1 MRPIRLLLPLFLI
14 SFLFSGLTQKAL
26 ADVFANNVRITQP
39 GLDAPFDGNF
49 ADGTD
54 AAIRFTLS
62 DAADTVKV
70 MIYDGSM
77 TLIRT
82 ITELNYAQGDTS
94 VAWDGKDDS
103 DSPVG
108 TGTYSLSI
116 YTSSAGYNDYTE
128 IYYDGSGNGLST
140 RGVTSI
146 KSQSVKNFGFQYGIW
161 STIVR
166 RYANDGEAWGDVKG
180 NNELT
185 SVTPMDDRYSPEA
198 DSMGYV
204 YFLGYS
210 NHWVYRFN
218 VDTLVQEVVD
228 STSIKNLAVGIG
240 IKGKGNDA
248 YLTLA
253 AESNIF
259 GMQLTDGFHSG
270 AIDTLVNQ
278 PGYTFWDVT
287 VGRGNMI
294 YSTYYS
300 SDDSLPGVAAFDMSK
315 FSGTPLTLADA
326 DWTVIGDSGRA
337 NTLTYDFASNPANDV
352 IYYTIARRKSGDA
365 NAHQNIYSITDLAG
379 TRTQDSIYIDKQNN
393 MSQFRSD
400 VAVDAAHNI
409 IFFENSNEENALIS
423 PPTGFNSYTYMD
435 PFSEI
440 KVFSSEDISGVKVD
454 ADADGQPDRLG
465 ETVTVTGIV
474 NSINFT
480 KSSNAT
486 SYFIQDLTGGINIF
500 KSSDTSRAFNI
511 GDRMLVTGKVA
522 FYNGTTEL
530 AISDLATDINLLDT
544 GNPVN
549 PTVIT
554 LEEYLANPEKYESMY
569 IQIKG
574 LAKTSGTWPTTGST
588 SLTLWDG
595 YNSVLLRIDSDTDLG
610 DNTEPVYP
618 IDVKG
623 VATQFTSSAPYN
635 TGYQISPNAFSDITA
650 NVPVPPSKYFS
661 LVTPSDS
668 MMVVITDSAQMISF
682 NWQSTIDLN
691 GDALIYQ
698 LKLLPSVYT
707 SGVISDT
714 TTDLAATLILG
725 KMTGDT
731 LTVPW
736 TINSKGKENTIV
748 GSVDTFMVTFINN
761 ISTVGVTDKFVPK
774 TFYVDQNYPNPF
786 NPATTIKFGLPKD
799 QVVDL
804 RVYNILGQQ
813 VAVLIN
819 NQSRAAGSYNVRF
832 NAATLASG
840 TYIYRL
846 TAGNNVVTKKMVLL
860 K

>member
-365 NAHQNIYSITDLAG
+365 NA
-379 TRTQDSIYIDKQNN
+379 R
-393 MSQFRSD
+393 
-400 VAVDAAHNI
+400 
-409 IFFENSNEENALIS
+409 
-423 PPTGFNSYTYMD
+423 
-435 PFSEI
+435 
-440 KVFSSEDISGVKVD
+440 
-454 ADADGQPDRLG
+454 
-465 ETVTVTGIV
+465 
-474 NSINFT
+474 
-480 KSSNAT
+480 
-486 SYFIQDLTGGINIF
+486 
-500 KSSDTSRAFNI
+500 
-511 GDRMLVTGKVA
+511 
-522 FYNGTTEL
+522 
-530 AISDLATDINLLDT
+530 
-544 GNPVN
+544 
-549 PTVIT
+549 
-554 LEEYLANPEKYESMY
+554 
-569 IQIKG
+569 
-574 LAKTSGTWPTTGST
+574 
-588 SLTLWDG
+588 
-595 YNSVLLRIDSDTDLG
+595 
-610 DNTEPVYP
+610 
-618 IDVKG
+618 
-623 VATQFTSSAPYN
+623 
-635 TGYQISPNAFSDITA
+635 
-650 NVPVPPSKYFS
+650 SKY
-661 LVTPSDS
+661 L
-668 MMVVITDSAQMISF
+668 F
-682 NWQSTIDLN
+682 N
-691 GDALIYQ
+691 Y
-698 LKLLPSVYT
+698 
-707 SGVISDT
+707 
-714 TTDLAATLILG
+714 
-725 KMTGDT
+725 
-731 LTVPW
+731 
-736 TINSKGKENTIV
+736 
-748 GSVDTFMVTFINN
+748 
-761 ISTVGVTDKFVPK
+761 
-774 TFYVDQNYPNPF
+774 
-786 NPATTIKFGLPKD
+786 
-799 QVVDL
+799 
-804 RVYNILGQQ
+804 
-813 VAVLIN
+813 
-819 NQSRAAGSYNVRF
+819 
-832 NAATLASG
+832 
-840 TYIYRL
+840 
-846 TAGNNVVTKKMVLL
+846 
-860 K
+860 